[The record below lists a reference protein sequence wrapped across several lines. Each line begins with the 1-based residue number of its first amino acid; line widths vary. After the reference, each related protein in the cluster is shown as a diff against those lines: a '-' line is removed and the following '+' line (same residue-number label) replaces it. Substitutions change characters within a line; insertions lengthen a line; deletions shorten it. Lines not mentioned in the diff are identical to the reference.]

1 MKILDTAVLIDIDRG
16 NDETLDKVRRLDE
29 EGKHAISIVSVTE
42 LYLGLEKKYEK
53 DSEEYE
59 RATADLEK
67 LISRFEVLPIDR
79 PVAVTGAKIIA
90 DLQGKGEP
98 LHDLHDVYIGATAKT
113 RQLTVLTPN
122 LSHFER
128 IEDIQVQDWSE
139 Y

>member
-16 NDETLDKVRRLDE
+16 NDDTLDKVRRLDE

-53 DSEEYE
+53 NSEEYE